1 MATQPIDLS
10 AGFVPKQADLSAGFQ
25 KKLAQDDESGRD
37 ILHKSTDRDSLVEQ
51 AKDAAPELEAK
62 LKRIIKGIAG
72 VNFDAV
78 RDQKTPERLTEK
90 IEKEDQPV
98 HTIPDI
104 LAARLIV
111 DTPEAR
117 DAAVNAIKQNFDV
130 IREEDEFEDGNEQTG
145 YRVHKLQVQVTP
157 ELSAEIHI
165 VPKEVAAVNDEQH
178 DAYERMRDA
187 ALEAKEANDGAMEK
201 FEQRNGI
208 DDSASKSQPQEVA
221 EKSPEQDT
229 AASQRAA
236 GSITKGQ
243 RVKLPDGRG
252 ATVHYV
258 PSKSAKLPTYR
269 FKSDDGKTVEMRSRD
284 VEGKVKPEEK
294 QPGYIAVDLDG
305 TLSKYHGFKGKTV
318 IGPPVPKMVARVK
331 RWLANGEDVR
341 IFTARIDSDHDG
353 STKKAIEEWSKK
365 YLGQVLPVINKK
377 DEHMKALFDDR
388 AVQVERNDGTI
399 LGSHKKARGE

>member
-104 LAARLIV
+104 LTARLIV

-165 VPKEVAAVNDEQH
+165 VPKEVAKVNEEQH
-178 DAYERMRDA
+178 DAYERRRDA

-208 DDSASKSQPQEVA
+208 GETRIGKPETN
-221 EKSPEQDT
+221 SPEDETKYKFGNTQ
-229 AASQRAA
+229 ANLPE
-236 GSITKGQ
+236 GS
-243 RVKLPDGRG
+243 D
-252 ATVHYV
+252 
-258 PSKSAKLPTYR
+258 
-269 FKSDDGKTVEMRSRD
+269 
-284 VEGKVKPEEK
+284 
-294 QPGYIAVDLDG
+294 
-305 TLSKYHGFKGKTV
+305 
-318 IGPPVPKMVARVK
+318 
-331 RWLANGEDVR
+331 
-341 IFTARIDSDHDG
+341 
-353 STKKAIEEWSKK
+353 
-365 YLGQVLPVINKK
+365 
-377 DEHMKALFDDR
+377 
-388 AVQVERNDGTI
+388 
-399 LGSHKKARGE
+399 